1 MCIRDRFWWAAV
13 LPFLVTS
20 GSPVDA
26 IRNSFFLVVVNA
38 IYFWRAKTEEAHL
51 LAEDPKY
58 REYHAWMAQ
67 NGLLTAPLTRIW
79 NRVRPQPEIAPQPA
93 E

>member
-1 MCIRDRFWWAAV
+1 MNLFWWAAI

-20 GSPVDA
+20 GSPVEA
-26 IRNSFFLVVVNA
+26 IRNCFFLAVVNG
-38 IYFWRAKTEEAHL
+38 IYFWRAKTEESHL

-58 REYHAWMAQ
+58 RAYHAWMAQ
-67 NGLLTAPLTRIW
+67 HGLLTAPLTRLW
-79 NRVRPQPEIAPQPA
+79 NRIKPRASMTAEPA

>member
-1 MCIRDRFWWAAV
+1 M
-13 LPFLVTS
+13 PFLVTS
-20 GSPVDA
+20 GSIVEA
-26 IRNSFFLVVVNA
+26 IRNCFFLLVVNA

-58 REYHAWMAQ
+58 REYHAWMARH
-67 NGLLTAPLTRIW
+67 GLLTAPLTKLWSRLKP
-79 NRVRPQPEIAPQPA
+79 RPGIAPQPA

>member
-1 MCIRDRFWWAAV
+1 MPLTTSRKK
-13 LPFLVTS
+13 LLVN
-20 GSPVDA
+20 G
-26 IRNSFFLVVVNA
+26 

-58 REYHAWMAQ
+58 RAYHAYMAQ
-67 NGLLTAPLTRIW
+67 HGLLTAPLTKLWDRL
-79 NRVRPQPEIAPQPA
+79 RPRPAMEPHPA

>member
-1 MCIRDRFWWAAV
+1 M
-13 LPFLVTS
+13 TT
-20 GSPVDA
+20 GSPVEA
-26 IRNSFFLVVVNA
+26 IRNSFFLLVVNG

-58 REYHAWMAQ
+58 RAYHAYMAQ
-67 NGLLTAPLTRIW
+67 HGLLTAPLTKLWDRL
-79 NRVRPQPEIAPQPA
+79 RPRPAMEPQPA